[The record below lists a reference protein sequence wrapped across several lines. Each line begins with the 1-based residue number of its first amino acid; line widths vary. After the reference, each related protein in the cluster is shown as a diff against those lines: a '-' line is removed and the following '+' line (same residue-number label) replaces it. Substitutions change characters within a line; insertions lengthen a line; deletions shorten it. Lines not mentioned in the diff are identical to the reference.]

1 MQARE
6 AYRQRKIPFD
16 YFNVLQSEEAMDRM
30 LRYSG
35 GRRMVPVVVEGAR
48 VEIGYNG
55 GS

>member
-6 AYRQRKIPFD
+6 AYQQRKIPFE
-16 YFNVLQSEEAMDRM
+16 YLNVLESKEVMDRM
-30 LRYSG
+30 LHYSG
-35 GRRMVPVVVEGAR
+35 GRRMVPVVVESAR